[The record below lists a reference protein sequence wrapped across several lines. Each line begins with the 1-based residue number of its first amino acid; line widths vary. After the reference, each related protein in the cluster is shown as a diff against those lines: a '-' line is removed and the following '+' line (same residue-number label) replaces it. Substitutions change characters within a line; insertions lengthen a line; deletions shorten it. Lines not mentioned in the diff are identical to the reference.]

1 MAATPAVPATSVV
14 LEAQQ
19 IHTHALVDI
28 MEPRPAV
35 RLDATHAQT
44 TQHAQGETVLHLPV
58 MQNLQNAVGPVAVP
72 AQPAA
77 IAQGIT

>member
-1 MAATPAVPATSVV
+1 MAATPAVPATSAA
-14 LEAQQ
+14 LEPRQR
-19 IHTHALVDI
+19 HTHALVDI

-72 AQPAA
+72 VQQAI

>member
-1 MAATPAVPATSVV
+1 MAATPAVPATSAA
-14 LEAQQ
+14 LEPQQ

-35 RLDATHAQT
+35 RLDATYVQT
-44 TQHAQGETVLHLPV
+44 TRHAQGEMVLRLRASRHF
-58 MQNLQNAVGPVAVP
+58 QNAVGPVAVP
-72 AQPAA
+72 VQQAI

>member
-19 IHTHALVDI
+19 KHTHALVDI

-35 RLDATHAQT
+35 RTDATYVQT
-44 TQHAQGETVLHLPV
+44 TQHAQGETVLRLRASRHLHNVVDPV
-58 MQNLQNAVGPVAVP
+58 VVPVQQAI
-72 AQPAA
+72 
-77 IAQGIT
+77 IAQEIT